1 MEFDVFGLENVDV
14 AFEKITPLKYS
25 QPMALGGGFLLCV
38 GRSEGVEA
46 KAH

>member
-25 QPMALGGGFLLCV
+25 QPMALGGECFV
-38 GRSEGVEA
+38 MRWKVRV
-46 KAH
+46 